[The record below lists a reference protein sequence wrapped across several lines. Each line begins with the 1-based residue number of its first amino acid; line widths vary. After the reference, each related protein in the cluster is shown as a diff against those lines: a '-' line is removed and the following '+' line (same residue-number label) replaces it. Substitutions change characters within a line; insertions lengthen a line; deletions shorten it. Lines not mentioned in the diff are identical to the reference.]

1 MGMSVS
7 LAGTLPSAEVVLVNR
22 WLRCNVPFLV
32 RRLHIFLLFVPVA
45 GWAQPPTFHSDVNLV
60 NVTFSA
66 RDSSGKLIKD
76 LGQDDVQVFEDGVPQ
91 PIRFFANT
99 ADLPLTVGIVV
110 DASDSQ
116 ESFYTKHHKD
126 VEQFLRD
133 VLAARDQAFL
143 VCFGNH
149 IRLVSDMT
157 NSVLQIMDDFSRFEH
172 GKASAFPELGP
183 PEIREDGTALFDA
196 VVYGV
201 REKLARTDHGRKALI
216 VFSDGEDD
224 SSAYDLIDAIET
236 AQAGDVLVYAI
247 RYTEHKKGRLTS
259 RNKYGIRAMKRL
271 ARDTGAADFDA
282 SGDADLDQTF
292 RDIGAELRS
301 LYEVAYHASK
311 PARDGTFRKI
321 EVRADRPG
329 LAIRSRAGYF
339 SQQ

>member
-1 MGMSVS
+1 MSNPKLRSARSFAQLFILVVS
-7 LAGTLPSAEVVLVNR
+7 TLAFTV
-22 WLRCNVPFLV
+22 
-32 RRLHIFLLFVPVA
+32 
-45 GWAQPPTFHSDVNLV
+45 WAQAPTFHSDVNLV

-66 RDSSGKLIKD
+66 RDTGGKLVKD
-76 LGQDDVQVFEDGVPQ
+76 LGQNDFQVLEDGVPQ
-91 PIRFFANT
+91 PIRFFAST
-99 ADLPLTVGIVV
+99 ADLPLTLGIVV

-116 ESFYTKHHKD
+116 ESFYKRHHQD
-126 VEQFLRD
+126 VEQFLKD
-133 VLAARDQAFL
+133 VLGPRDQAFL
-143 VCFGNH
+143 VCFGNR

-157 NSVLQIMDDFSRFEH
+157 NSVPQMMDNFSHFEH
-172 GKASAFPELGP
+172 GKGSEFPELGP
-183 PEIREDGTALFDA
+183 REIREEGTALFDS
-196 VVYGV
+196 VIYGV
-201 REKLARTDHGRKALI
+201 REKLTQTDHSRKALI
-216 VFSDGEDD
+216 VFSDGEDNA
-224 SSAYDLIDAIET
+224 SAYDLIDTIET

-247 RYTEHKKGRLTS
+247 RYTEHKKGRLNA

-282 SGDADLDQTF
+282 SGDVDLDQTF

-329 LAIRSRAGYF
+329 LLIRSRAGYF